1 MNYKESLESL
11 KKLVY
16 EGVLETFNAVEKKV
30 GIEDIFAYALFTN
43 DSASYLGWAIN
54 TNSFYQSSTKKIENI
69 QEKIGIK
76 WYYPQFAFG
85 SGDTQEDDLFNSKI
99 ANVLANIQK
108 EMDDN
113 NFLDIQSDVYET
125 IITALKLAKTE
136 IVKNKENDNIVFFL
150 AIADS
155 DAAEI
160 MQEYSIKKINS
171 QSCFENF
178 QKEMKIFDEVV

>member
-54 TNSFYQSSTKKIENI
+54 TNSFYQSSTKKNRKIFKK
-69 QEKIGIK
+69 KIGIK

-85 SGDTQEDDLFNSKI
+85 SGDTQEDDFI
-99 ANVLANIQK
+99 
-108 EMDDN
+108 
-113 NFLDIQSDVYET
+113 
-125 IITALKLAKTE
+125 
-136 IVKNKENDNIVFFL
+136 
-150 AIADS
+150 
-155 DAAEI
+155 
-160 MQEYSIKKINS
+160 
-171 QSCFENF
+171 
-178 QKEMKIFDEVV
+178 

>member
-1 MNYKESLESL
+1 M
-11 KKLVY
+11 
-16 EGVLETFNAVEKKV
+16 
-30 GIEDIFAYALFTN
+30 
-43 DSASYLGWAIN
+43 GWAIN

-136 IVKNKENDNIVFFL
+136 LLK
-150 AIADS
+150 
-155 DAAEI
+155 
-160 MQEYSIKKINS
+160 IKKMTI
-171 QSCFENF
+171 
-178 QKEMKIFDEVV
+178 